1 MKETDAI
8 ANFLYLHM
16 NDQLQ
21 NDEFTRLITGYKS
34 SVAMYNHLNQA
45 QKVLMSA
52 LKDRQSVDIVWAE
65 AARLALWL
73 ARIADLYEKEAD
85 RIKEAEIAKGK

>member
-1 MKETDAI
+1 
-8 ANFLYLHM
+8 M